1 MKIYHDNLIVPADS
15 WSSDA
20 WGVRNGAE
28 PQDHALQSLIWPDRE
43 VNTERELF
51 FRLEGNVGVSARN
64 RQFVFATGG
73 EARFDTWF
81 NLFNVSKW
89 VRKCGLTQLSLRL
102 EGKGRFE
109 LVILQARPGR
119 SEEECV
125 SEIVDLVEGQP
136 LEVDVSEVLEPHGG
150 VVFFTLKALSDGH
163 LSGAGWTTTD
173 RPRRNP
179 RLMVS
184 ITTFRRPEAV
194 ARSVRRIADFL
205 SRSDLSGHMRVQVID
220 NGQDCGLAPSQV
232 LDIHPNANLG
242 GAGGFT
248 RGLIEAR
255 RRGASHC
262 LFMDDDAS
270 LHMES
275 FERSWI
281 FLAYAQDE
289 RTAIAGAMIDEAHKW
304 AIWENGAIF
313 DQGCQPQFMGT
324 DLREADEMLE
334 MEARTALPAPDK
346 LYGGW
351 WFFAF
356 PLQQV
361 RHLPF
366 PFFVRGDDV
375 SFSLANDFDIV
386 RLSGVASYQ
395 GNFAEKDSP
404 LTFYLDLRSHLA
416 HHLSLPQMEVGRL
429 ALAKLCFRF
438 AARCIL
444 RLHYDSLDAVNIA
457 IRDAM
462 KGPDFFTEHADAV
475 EQRAAMKAL
484 IRTETWQEVHG
495 NLPRD
500 RVVLDPRKPLPRLL
514 AKLTGN
520 GMIVP
525 GFRWLGNRRV
535 LSSELRGA
543 IRPIWG
549 AATLTYVDEKN
560 DKLMYLVHDKKRAVL
575 GLWGTCRQVWQLVRQ
590 YDALRARWREGYDEV
605 TLSQAYWDRA
615 LSLPPAE

>member
-1 MKIYHDNLIVPADS
+1 MKIYHDNFIAPADP

-20 WGVRNGAE
+20 WRVRDGVE
-28 PQDHALQSLIWPDRE
+28 PHDYTLQSLIWPDRE

-51 FRLEGNVGVSARN
+51 FRLKGNVGISIRN

-81 NLFNVSKW
+81 NLFNIAKW
-89 VRKCGLTQLSLRL
+89 VRKCGLKQLSLRL
-102 EGKGRFE
+102 EGRGRFE

-119 SEEECV
+119 SEKKCV
-125 SEIVDLVEGQP
+125 NEIFDLDESQP
-136 LEVDVSEVLEPHGG
+136 LDVDISEVLDPHGG
-150 VVFFTLKALSDGH
+150 AVFFTLKALSDGF
-163 LSGAGWTTTD
+163 LSGAGWITTD

-179 RLMVS
+179 RMMVS
-184 ITTFRRPEAV
+184 ITTFRRPEAI
-194 ARSVRRIADFL
+194 ARSVRRIEEFL
-205 SRSDLSGHMRVQVID
+205 SRSDLNGHLRAQVID
-220 NGQDCGLAPSQV
+220 NGQDCGLTSSQM
-232 LDIHPNANLG
+232 LDVHPNANLG

-255 RRGASHC
+255 RRGATHC

-270 LHMES
+270 LHVES

-281 FLAYAQDE
+281 FLAYALDE

-324 DLREADEMLE
+324 DLRAANQMLE

-416 HHLSLPQMEVGRL
+416 HHLSLPRMEVGRL
-429 ALAKLCFRF
+429 ALAKLCLRF

-457 IRDAM
+457 ISDTI
-462 KGPDFFTEHADAV
+462 KGPDFFTGHADAA

-484 IRTETWQEVHG
+484 TRTETWQEMHG

-500 RVVLDPRKPLPRLL
+500 RIVLDPNKPLPRLL

-549 AATLTYVDEKN
+549 AASLTYVDEKN
-560 DKLMYLVHDKKRAVL
+560 DRLMYLVHDKKRAVL
-575 GLWGTCRQVWQLVRQ
+575 GLWGTCRQIWRLSWQ
-590 YDALRARWREGYDEV
+590 YDELRARWRESYDEV

-615 LSLPPAE
+615 LSLPAAE